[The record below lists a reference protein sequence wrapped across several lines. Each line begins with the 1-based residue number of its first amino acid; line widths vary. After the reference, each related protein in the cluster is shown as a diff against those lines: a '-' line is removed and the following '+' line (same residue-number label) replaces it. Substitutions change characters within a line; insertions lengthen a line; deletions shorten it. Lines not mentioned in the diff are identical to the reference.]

1 MRGILGAALVLSFGL
16 VLFEDIWI
24 WYISALIFGGSII
37 HVLLG
42 KGPPGRYLRSLDE
55 LVYEGEKV
63 IVSVSLVVMSLV
75 VFLDVVYRTV
85 ENSSGPLLTGFAVA
99 LFVACLVGS
108 FTRRWTTQPSTGK
121 KLAVALAA
129 FALIVAG
136 CFLVTLK
143 PNGFGW
149 SQKLALCLMLWV
161 GLIGASMATHDGR
174 HIAVDAVRQAVP
186 DSLKRSFEVAAG
198 LLTVVVSA
206 VLTALAIGYVRANW
220 FEWVDS
226 DLEAGVFESVPIPY
240 WAATLSI
247 PIGFGI
253 MAFRFLDVTINGARK
268 ADLLSSLGA
277 GPEEEGSE

>member
-24 WYISALIFGGSII
+24 WYISALIFGGAVV

-42 KGPPGRYLRSLDE
+42 KGPPGSYLRSLDE

-143 PNGFGW
+143 PN
-149 SQKLALCLMLWV
+149 
-161 GLIGASMATHDGR
+161 
-174 HIAVDAVRQAVP
+174 
-186 DSLKRSFEVAAG
+186 
-198 LLTVVVSA
+198 
-206 VLTALAIGYVRANW
+206 
-220 FEWVDS
+220 
-226 DLEAGVFESVPIPY
+226 
-240 WAATLSI
+240 ATLNTWL
-247 PIGFGI
+247 
-253 MAFRFLDVTINGARK
+253 R
-268 ADLLSSLGA
+268 
-277 GPEEEGSE
+277 